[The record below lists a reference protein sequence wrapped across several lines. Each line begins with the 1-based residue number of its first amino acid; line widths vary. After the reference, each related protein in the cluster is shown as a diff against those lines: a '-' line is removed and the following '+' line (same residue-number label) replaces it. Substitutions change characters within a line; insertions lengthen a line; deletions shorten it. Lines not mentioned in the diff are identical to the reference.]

1 MKRIAAACLL
11 ILAAA
16 CSSLPEPSAGSG
28 ATANAA
34 EASPFPKN
42 TDHGK
47 F

>member
-1 MKRIAAACLL
+1 LL

-16 CSSLPEPSAGSG
+16 CSSLPDRSAALG
-28 ATANAA
+28 ATVSAPEDN
-34 EASPFPKN
+34 PFPKN